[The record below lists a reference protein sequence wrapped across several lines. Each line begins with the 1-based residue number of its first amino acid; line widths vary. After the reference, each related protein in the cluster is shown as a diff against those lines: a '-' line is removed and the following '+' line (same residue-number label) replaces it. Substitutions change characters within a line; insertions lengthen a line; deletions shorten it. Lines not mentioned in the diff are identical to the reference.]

1 MFDTILVLILCA
13 ALAVGP
19 RLILGH
25 MTSWLSLT
33 SKKQD
38 LINSLEKANKTL
50 VESVINVSAFSCQS
64 VIFEADSRWSRMKP
78 SHSGF
83 SMHVVQKIP
92 KHPVP

>member
-1 MFDTILVLILCA
+1 MFATILVLILCA

-33 SKKQD
+33 NKKQD

-64 VIFEADSRWSRMKP
+64 VIFGADST
-78 SHSGF
+78 
-83 SMHVVQKIP
+83 
-92 KHPVP
+92 

>member
-1 MFDTILVLILCA
+1 MFATILVLILCA

-64 VIFEADSRWSRMKP
+64 VIFGADST
-78 SHSGF
+78 
-83 SMHVVQKIP
+83 
-92 KHPVP
+92 